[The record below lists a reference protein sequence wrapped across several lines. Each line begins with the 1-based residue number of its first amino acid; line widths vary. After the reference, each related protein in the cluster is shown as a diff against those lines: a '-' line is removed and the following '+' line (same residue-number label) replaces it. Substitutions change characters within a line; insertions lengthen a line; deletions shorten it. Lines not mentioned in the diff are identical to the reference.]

1 MQTISENGGPASRIH
16 QDTALQ
22 KRKKGDPPLEFIN
35 FKLEM
40 GGLLLEF
47 INLQPQKRGSAS
59 RIHQHQPRNEGSAS
73 KNNFYWSSGTSCKFI
88 CILGTNYFT
97 ILMCNPAPI
106 LPPYIGNPRIVSRIN
121 SLPLCWI
128 RDQSQL
134 RSKKIRENVCISAC
148 RIQWKL
154 WVNPPIFTWAH
165 FHVIFL

>member
-1 MQTISENGGPASRIH
+1 MLMNSRGGPPFWGLYVDEFYRWTPFWGAVCWWFLEADPILGGYMLMNSRGRPAYR
-16 QDTALQ
+16 D
-22 KRKKGDPPLEFIN
+22 
-35 FKLEM
+35 
-40 GGLLLEF
+40 
-47 INLQPQKRGSAS
+47 
-59 RIHQHQPRNEGSAS
+59 
-73 KNNFYWSSGTSCKFI
+73 NFYGSSGTSGQVI
-88 CILGTNYFT
+88 SILGTNYFT

-148 RIQWKL
+148 SIQWKL

>member
-1 MQTISENGGPASRIH
+1 MSDVNGRAICINHILGAVCWWIIEVDPLLGGCMLMNSKGEPPFGGLMLMNYRGGPAY
-16 QDTALQ
+16 
-22 KRKKGDPPLEFIN
+22 G
-35 FKLEM
+35 
-40 GGLLLEF
+40 
-47 INLQPQKRGSAS
+47 
-59 RIHQHQPRNEGSAS
+59 
-73 KNNFYWSSGTSCKFI
+73 SSGTSGQVI
-88 CILGTNYFT
+88 RILGTKYFT

-148 RIQWKL
+148 SIQWKL